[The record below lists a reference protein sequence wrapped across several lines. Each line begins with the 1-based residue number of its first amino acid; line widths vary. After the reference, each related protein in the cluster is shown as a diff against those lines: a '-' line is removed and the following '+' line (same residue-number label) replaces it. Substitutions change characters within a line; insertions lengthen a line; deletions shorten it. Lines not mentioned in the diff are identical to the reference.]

1 MPGTIGPEDLRRR
14 NAFFGAALLL
24 LALAVHAA
32 AFKQEADSDVPSA
45 LGPLLEKL
53 APFEYGADDA
63 PLLALRAYVRAR
75 RNDPPAMSAC
85 ESAFLDFLQ
94 GDATQ
99 AAKQAVCR
107 ELSLIGTD
115 GSVPVL
121 ERMLAVEGT
130 SDMARYALEA
140 IPGPAADGALLR
152 ALDALGGNARLG
164 IFSSLGNRRC
174 AAAVPALDKD
184 LRSSDRNVA
193 VVAAEAL
200 GRIGGPDATAALTRA
215 VSKARPSVR
224 EPAAAALL
232 ACAERYLARGNAPE
246 ALAAFNTV
254 LTAGPNATLRRAA
267 FRGAI
272 AASPVEG
279 KALILGALGGK
290 PPDMVQPAIDMIP
303 IVFDTT
309 TISAAADLLHR
320 LSENGQIQLVAAMAL
335 FPTGSVRAALT
346 KASAGPFTAVRIEAL
361 WALGKAGD
369 GSVVPLLAARA
380 VTAAGGEREAARE
393 SLGRLIGADVDKA
406 VLDGIAGPGPEA
418 VRLELIRA
426 IGERGVPRGKE
437 VLLGLARADR
447 PAIRLAAV
455 RAFGRLAG
463 AEDLI
468 ALLDLLSEAGDGTEQ
483 EEIGSVI
490 VSAALEHARPDERAS
505 AVAARLAAEEDPG
518 KRAALLRVL
527 GGIGEDRT
535 LPVVREA
542 LADASS
548 LIVDAA
554 VRAIA
559 GWPTAVARDDAL
571 RIARGPESLVHRV
584 LALEGFVRMV
594 GLEPYRAP
602 EGAVASLRDALAV
615 AERPEERRLVLAA
628 LPSFPCPD
636 GLALAEELAGAPDIG
651 SEARVA
657 AEAIRKEIAARKR

>member
-1 MPGTIGPEDLRRR
+1 MPRTKGADNAKRR
-14 NAFFGAALLL
+14 NALFGAALLL
-24 LALAVHAA
+24 LGLAVHAGTLG
-32 AFKQEADSDVPSA
+32 QEADSDISAA

-75 RNDPPAMSAC
+75 RNDIPAMSAC
-85 ESAFLDFLQ
+85 ESAFLDFLRR
-94 GDATQ
+94 DATQ

-107 ELSLIGTD
+107 ELGLIGTD
-115 GSVPVL
+115 RSVPVL

-152 ALDALGGNARLG
+152 AMDALGGNARFG
-164 IFSSLGNRRC
+164 IVSSLGNRRC

-184 LRSSDRNVA
+184 LRSSNRNEA
-193 VVAAEAL
+193 VFAAEAL

-215 VSKARPSVR
+215 VSKARPGVR
-224 EPAAAALL
+224 EPVAAALL
-232 ACAERYLARGNAPE
+232 ACAEGFLARGNASQ
-246 ALAAFNTV
+246 ALAPFNTV
-254 LTAGPNATLRRAA
+254 LAVDPNLTLRRAA

-272 AASPVEG
+272 AASPAEG

-309 TISAAADLLHR
+309 TISAPADLLPR
-320 LSENGQIQLVAAMAL
+320 LSEEGQVQLVAALAS
-335 FPTGSVRAALT
+335 FSTGSVLAALT
-346 KASAGPFTAVRIEAL
+346 NASAGPLTAVRIEAL
-361 WALGKAGD
+361 WALGKTGD

-380 VTAAGGEREAARE
+380 ATAAGGEREAARE
-393 SLGRLIGADVDKA
+393 SLRRLVGADVDEA

-418 VRLELIRA
+418 VRLEFIRA
-426 IGERGVPRGKE
+426 IGERGIPNGKGA
-437 VLLGLARADR
+437 LLGLARADT

-468 ALLDLLSEAGDGTEQ
+468 VLLDLLSEAGDGTEQ
-483 EEIGSVI
+483 EEIGNVI
-490 VSAALEHARPDERAS
+490 VAAALEHARPDERAS
-505 AVAARLAAEEDPG
+505 AVASRLAAEEDPG

-535 LPVVREA
+535 LPIVREA
-542 LADASS
+542 LADAEP
-548 LIVDAA
+548 LAVDAA

-571 RIARGPESLVHRV
+571 RIARSSESLVHRV
-584 LALEGFVRMV
+584 LALEGYVRMI
-594 GLEPYRAP
+594 GLESYRAP

-636 GLALAEELAGAPDIG
+636 ALALAEELAGAPEIG

-657 AEAIRKEIAARKR
+657 AEAIRKELAARKR

>member
-24 LALAVHAA
+24 LALAVHAG
-32 AFKQEADSDVPSA
+32 AFEQEADSDVPSG

-85 ESAFLDFLQ
+85 ESAFLDFLR

-107 ELSLIGTD
+107 ELGLIGTD

-164 IFSSLGNRRC
+164 IVSSLGNRRC

-200 GRIGGPDATAALTRA
+200 GRIGGPDATVALTRS
-215 VSKARPSVR
+215 VSKARPGVR
-224 EPAAAALL
+224 EAAAAALL
-232 ACAERYLARGNAPE
+232 ACAERFLARGNASE

-272 AASPVEG
+272 AASPAEG

-309 TISAAADLLHR
+309 TISAAADLLPR
-320 LSENGQIQLVAAMAL
+320 LSENGQIQLVAAMAS
-335 FPTGSVRAALT
+335 FPTVSVRAALT

-406 VLDGIAGPGPEA
+406 VLDGIAGPGQEA

-426 IGERGVPRGKE
+426 VGERGIPRGKE

-505 AVAARLAAEEDPG
+505 AVASRLAAEEDPG

-542 LADASS
+542 LADASP